1 MIVSLRITLIIINI
15 VFITI
20 NQIYIFYEKENS
32 KVKPWSFF
40 SFKRIWL
47 LTTRVSGC
55 VYVLMYFGLWGK
67 GKTKRKVALIKN
79 IGKRIKNMNLKKK
92 EKKRKRST
100 KTNSHK
106 QSIVQFASPF
116 CFTFGGP
123 RSSSPIVTLKPDLDV
138 LSFHQKKRFWIIK
151 TFLNLYKFFWIFSLF
166 YLVFNFEKMKIEIQR
181 AL

>member
-1 MIVSLRITLIIINI
+1 MILSLRITLIIINI

-47 LTTRVSGC
+47 LTTRVSGY

-123 RSSSPIVTLKPDLDV
+123 RSSSPIVTPKPDLDV
-138 LSFHQKKRFWIIK
+138 LSFHKKM
-151 TFLNLYKFFWIFSLF
+151 FLNLYKFFWFFSLF